1 MLKRWLIGTFMCFS
15 LAASAS
21 QATDLYRILVPVADQ
36 TTESREI
43 GIKIAFSE
51 MLVKLSGNSQILQSP
66 QLKPF
71 LSDPKAFL
79 DSVGFNQLS
88 NAEADKNI
96 ATGLDVK
103 FDRPSVDKLLKQA
116 QLPIIPAVRP
126 TFLVWLMVDDIVD
139 GRRVLDESS
148 AEKIGVEDHFFD
160 LLEAFNDSMQTRAIP
175 YFLPSY
181 DLEDQLSL
189 SAKDAWAMN
198 IEALNNASK
207 RYEADGWFALR
218 IFKASDGQIRGAW
231 AYQEAGNRQM
241 DDFYGDSMVDLIGDS
256 VDQVLDAL
264 LQTHTYIPQLETDKL
279 LVQIDG
285 VLSYKNYQA
294 ALARL
299 EQLELVEALQLYSV
313 SEGELV
319 VAIEIN
325 AGVELFHS
333 DLIRTGL
340 VKPYLSSDN
349 RSIGRLTYRWVGQ

>member
-21 QATDLYRILVPVADQ
+21 QATDLYRVLVPVDDQ

-71 LSDPKAFL
+71 LSDPKAYL

-88 NAEADKNI
+88 NTEADKNI

-116 QLPIIPAVRP
+116 QLPIIPAIRP

-148 AEKIGVEDHFFD
+148 AEKIGAEDHFFD

-241 DDFYGDSMVDLIGDS
+241 DDFYGDSIVDLIGDS

-285 VLSYKNYQA
+285 VLSFKNYQA

>member
-21 QATDLYRILVPVADQ
+21 QATDLYRVLVPVDDQ

-71 LSDPKAFL
+71 LSDPKAYL

-88 NAEADKNI
+88 NTEADKNI

-116 QLPIIPAVRP
+116 QLPIIPAIRP

-139 GRRVLDESS
+139 GRRVLDESY
-148 AEKIGVEDHFFD
+148 AEKIGAEDHFFD

-285 VLSYKNYQA
+285 VLSFKNYQA

>member
-1 MLKRWLIGTFMCFS
+1 VLKRWLIGTFMCFS

-21 QATDLYRILVPVADQ
+21 QATDLYRVLVPVDDQ

-71 LSDPKAFL
+71 LSDPKAYL

-88 NAEADKNI
+88 NTEADKNI

-116 QLPIIPAVRP
+116 QLPIIPAIRP

-148 AEKIGVEDHFFD
+148 AEKIGAEDHFFD

>member
-1 MLKRWLIGTFMCFS
+1 VLKRWLIGTFMCFS

-21 QATDLYRILVPVADQ
+21 QATDLYRILVPVDDQ
-36 TTESREI
+36 TTESREA

-51 MLVKLSGNSQILQSP
+51 MLVKLSGNSQILQSS
-66 QLKPF
+66 QLEPF
-71 LSDPKAFL
+71 LGDPKAFL

-148 AEKIGVEDHFFD
+148 AEKILADDHFYDF
-160 LLEAFNDSMQTRAIP
+160 LEAFNDSMQTRAIP

-198 IEALNNASK
+198 IEALNNTSK

-241 DDFYGDSMVDLIGDS
+241 NDFYGDSMVDLIGDS